1 MRLLRPMASRAVPT
15 LSAPSSS
22 HRQGAKRTTPL
33 PVSAHAPATRPAC
46 DELAGHSENGAAVP
60 VGQRKAI
67 VKLSVF
73 GGELPAASLAVNTA
87 R

>member
-1 MRLLRPMASRAVPT
+1 MASRAVPT

-22 HRQGAKRTTPL
+22 HRQGAKRTTPY
-33 PVSAHAPATRPAC
+33 PSAHTLPQPGPLR